1 MKFYIE
7 TYGCQMNISDSAYIR
22 EFLINKG
29 LKESNSI
36 KETDIIIVNTCSV
49 RRSAEERLEGRLS
62 YYTSL
67 KKEKD
72 VKIFVIGCYAQK
84 EQENIRKKYPNIDFI
99 IGTRNISKIQEIIDD
114 IESYENKIFTSL
126 EKEYIE
132 PAKDPSNPFRAFITI
147 IKGCNNYCSYCIVP
161 YTRGPEYSINSRKII
176 EDIKRLV
183 DNGVKEVFLLGQ
195 NVNSYGIDSG
205 DIRLHILLE
214 KINNIKGVERIRFLT
229 SHPKDFS
236 YELIE
241 AVTKLE
247 KVVKQVHLPLQ
258 SGSDK
263 VLKLM
268 NRKYSLKHYL
278 DIIEK
283 LRKNMSSISITTDI
297 LVGFPGE
304 DEEDFIKT
312 YNAVKEIE
320 FDKAFMFMYS
330 PREGTK
336 SYELKETVT
345 LEEKKERLIK
355 IINIQNEITVKRL
368 KRFIGKK
375 MTAFVENYSKKNNG
389 VLASTYYGIPAII
402 DKNIKK
408 GEIVDIKIKS
418 ISGHTLIAE

>member
-1 MKFYIE
+1 
-7 TYGCQMNISDSAYIR
+7 MNISDSAYIR

-176 EDIKRLV
+176 EDIERLV

-214 KINNIKGVERIRFLT
+214 KINNIKGIERIRFLT

>member
-214 KINNIKGVERIRFLT
+214 KINNIKGIERIRFLT

>member
-1 MKFYIE
+1 
-7 TYGCQMNISDSAYIR
+7 MNISDSAYIR

-214 KINNIKGVERIRFLT
+214 KINNIKGIERIRFLT